1 MGEKKKKI
9 RRVVLDTSVL
19 VSALL
24 FRGDVSRLVDLW
36 KKSAFTPVISK
47 ETFEELEA
55 VLHYP
60 KFGLSEEEKGE
71 MIEEEILPFFEV
83 VEVRQEVKGICRDPA
98 DDKFISCAV
107 SAGADFIVTGDK
119 DLMAVKKYKSVKILS
134 ASDFLEMVDSREI
147 RGHHSDF

>member
-9 RRVVLDTSVL
+9 RRVVLDTNVL
-19 VSALL
+19 ISSLL
-24 FRGDVSRLVDLW
+24 FRGDVSKLVDLW
-36 KKSAFTPVISK
+36 KKSAFIPVISK

-60 KFGLSEEEKGE
+60 KFGLSKEERGE

-98 DDKFISCAV
+98 DDKFVSCAV

-119 DLMAVKKYKSVKILS
+119 DLKAVKKHKSVKILS
-134 ASDFLEMVDSREI
+134 ASDFLEMMDSREI
-147 RGHHSDF
+147 QGHPGEF

>member
-9 RRVVLDTSVL
+9 RRVVLDTNVL
-19 VSALL
+19 ISSLL
-24 FRGDVSRLVDLW
+24 FRGDVSKLVDLW
-36 KKSAFTPVISK
+36 KKSAFIPVISK

-60 KFGLSEEEKGE
+60 KFGLSKEERGE
-71 MIEEEILPFFEV
+71 MVEEEILPFFEV
-83 VEVRQEVKGICRDPA
+83 VEVKQEVKGICRDPA

-119 DLMAVKKYKSVKILS
+119 DLMDVKKCRSVKVLS
-134 ASDFLEMVDSREI
+134 ASDFLEMLD
-147 RGHHSDF
+147 

>member
-19 VSALL
+19 ISALL
-24 FRGDVSRLVDLW
+24 FKGELSRLVVQW
-36 KKSAFTPVISK
+36 QMGVFIPVISK

-55 VLHYP
+55 VLGYP
-60 KFGLSEEEKGE
+60 KFRLSNEEKRL
-71 MIEEEILPFFEV
+71 ILREEILPFFEV
-83 VEVRQEVKGICRDPA
+83 MEVRDKVTGICRDPA

-119 DLMAVKKYKSVKILS
+119 DLMAVRRYRSVKIVS
-134 ASDFLEMVDSREI
+134 ASDFLKMMDY
-147 RGHHSDF
+147 

>member
-9 RRVVLDTSVL
+9 RRVVLDTNVL
-19 VSALL
+19 ISSLL
-24 FRGDVSRLVDLW
+24 FRGDVSKLVDLW
-36 KKSAFTPVISK
+36 KKSAFIPVISK

-60 KFGLSEEEKGE
+60 KFGLSKEERGE
-71 MIEEEILPFFEV
+71 MVEEEILPFFEV
-83 VEVRQEVKGICRDPA
+83 VEVKQEVKGICRDPA

-119 DLMAVKKYKSVKILS
+119 DLKAVKKHKSVKILS
-134 ASDFLEMVDSREI
+134 ASDFLEMMDSREI
-147 RGHHSDF
+147 QGHPGEF